1 MPLYDYGCKECGVE
15 FNEMARIDD
24 RFVLCEQPCSE
35 CGGEITLLIGAPAL
49 VDSMTVGVS
58 RPPDSYHEVVSKIN
72 EKAKLNDTRY
82 QVHADLSERNKNME
96 KKVNPYIVKKQ
107 VHDNM
112 IAKKGRGKKK
122 TKTTE

>member
-58 RPPDSYHEVVSKIN
+58 RPPDSYQEVVSKIN
-72 EKAKLNDTRY
+72 EKAKLNNTRY
-82 QVHADLSERNKNME
+82 EVSSKISERQKNME
-96 KKVNPYIVKKQ
+96 KDGTI
-107 VHDNM
+107 
-112 IAKKGRGKKK
+112 
-122 TKTTE
+122 